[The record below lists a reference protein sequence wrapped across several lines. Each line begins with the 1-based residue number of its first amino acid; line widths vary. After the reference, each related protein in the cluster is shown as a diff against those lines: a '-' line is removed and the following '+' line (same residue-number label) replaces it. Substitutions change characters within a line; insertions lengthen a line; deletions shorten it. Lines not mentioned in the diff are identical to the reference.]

1 VTFGLD
7 RKLKSHRSTGDLNK
21 LMQRSQDPYEDALA
35 SQTSVHKKVSEL
47 DEITSQTH
55 VDF

>member
-1 VTFGLD
+1 
-7 RKLKSHRSTGDLNK
+7 
-21 LMQRSQDPYEDALA
+21 MQRSQDPYEDALA